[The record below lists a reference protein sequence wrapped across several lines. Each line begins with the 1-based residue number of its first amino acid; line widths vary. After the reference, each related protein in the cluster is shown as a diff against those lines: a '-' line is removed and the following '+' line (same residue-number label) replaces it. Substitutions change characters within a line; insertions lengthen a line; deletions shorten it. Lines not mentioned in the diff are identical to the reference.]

1 MDPRDFATL
10 RRSMRKQAPEEAE
23 TDDEGIAFGDRQ
35 YSTIVPPVLR
45 YVRDQARR
53 MGTLEGRVTVFADLM
68 RDRLRVPSPAR

>member
-23 TDDEGIAFGDRQ
+23 TDDEGVAFGDRQ
-35 YSTIVPPVLR
+35 YRAIVPPVLR
-45 YVRDQARR
+45 FVRDQAAA

-68 RDRLRVPSPAR
+68 RDRLRVPSPPR